1 MIQIKF
7 KKLNENAIMP
17 SQGTLGSAAFD
28 FYTIEDT
35 SIDCG
40 DTKVLKTGLS
50 VEIPLGYYLAIY
62 PRSSTGFKTPLRLSN
77 SVGIID
83 SDYRGEIGLIFTNT
97 SNSTSYSIKK
107 GERLAQGI
115 IQKSI
120 QCELLEV
127 DELSETERNTGGIG
141 STGK

>member
-1 MIQIKF
+1 MIPIKF
-7 KKLNENAIMP
+7 KKLNADAKMP
-17 SQGTLGSAAFD
+17 SLGTLGAAAFD

-35 SIDCG
+35 LIDCG
-40 DTKVLKTGLS
+40 DTKIIKTGLA
-50 VEIPLGYYLAIY
+50 VEIPDGYYLAIY
-62 PRSSTGFKTPLRLSN
+62 PRSSTGFRTPLRLSN

-97 SNSTSYSIKK
+97 SKVNPYSIGR

-115 IQKSI
+115 IAQKVT
-120 QCELLEV
+120 CELLEV
-127 DELSETERNTGGIG
+127 EELSETQRNTGGVG

>member
-141 STGK
+141 STGN

>member
-1 MIQIKF
+1 MIPIKF
-7 KKLNENAIMP
+7 KKLNADAKMP
-17 SQGTLGSAAFD
+17 SLGTSGAAAFD

-35 SIDCG
+35 LIDCG
-40 DTKVLKTGLS
+40 DTKVIKTGLA
-50 VEIPLGYYLAIY
+50 VEIPDGYYLAIY
-62 PRSSTGFKTPLRLSN
+62 PRSSTGFRTPLRLSN

-97 SNSTSYSIKK
+97 SLVDPYSIAR

-115 IQKSI
+115 IAQKVI
-120 QCELLEV
+120 CEYLEV
-127 DELSETERNTGGIG
+127 DELSETKRDTGGIG

>member
-83 SDYRGEIGLIFTNT
+83 SDYRGEVGLIFTNT